1 MGCVFVAWMMD
12 RSVYGMVCVNVPD
25 QFSLFV
31 TVLFFFSLCIFFFK
45 PQCMKIIRITIAHV
59 LLVVLFHKKKMLS
72 EHNLHLSL
80 FLIQY
85 VLFLFTLFGSFAGT
99 VCYVLFNFLC
109 LVLNDIQVVFRLR
122 LEWTRWSFS
131 AWKCWFFRRFR
142 SYWKAFE
149 SPSHTL
155 PVSSKTKYIERKKR
169 KKYASNA
176 FPYVRSSVFIT
187 WNMFTF
193 LYKKKRI
200 HFIGW
205 RYHHYCWWHFSYFR
219 NKK

>member
-1 MGCVFVAWMMD
+1 
-12 RSVYGMVCVNVPD
+12 
-25 QFSLFV
+25 
-31 TVLFFFSLCIFFFK
+31 
-45 PQCMKIIRITIAHV
+45 
-59 LLVVLFHKKKMLS
+59 MLS

-131 AWKCWFFRRFR
+131 AWKCWLFRRFR

-193 LYKKKRI
+193 LYKKKG
-200 HFIGW
+200 FILLAEDIIIIAGGTSAIFVI
-205 RYHHYCWWHFSYFR
+205 RSNRENGLGEQSLYSTQDIVYVR
-219 NKK
+219 ML